1 MDYKQKYLKYKRKY
15 LELKNSSGR
24 GYGNHFVRNVNE
36 DPNYDMNNFNLDAI
50 IQNVLNI
57 NEAELERRRAILR
70 NADDADDADDANGRD
85 PLNRPDKPP
94 DPRPEGLRRAW
105 GILRREDEEQ
115 VNDERKIYLLNNYY
129 MANWGMHP
137 PSWWPF
143 NT

>member
-15 LELKNSSGR
+15 IKLKGSSIR
-24 GYGNHFVRNVNE
+24 NGNEGV
-36 DPNYDMNNFNLDAI
+36 DMNII